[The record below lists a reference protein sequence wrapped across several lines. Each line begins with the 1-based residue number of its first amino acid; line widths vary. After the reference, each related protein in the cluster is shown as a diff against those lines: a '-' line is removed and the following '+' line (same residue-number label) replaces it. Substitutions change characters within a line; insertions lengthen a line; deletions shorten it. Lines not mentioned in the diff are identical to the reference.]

1 MTNALSVLSK
11 QPRAAIAAATAAAA
25 ATGVLAHKWNAAV
38 RSRRLEKGFLRPSD
52 LGLRDP
58 TTRQTAP
65 GSSTSSNDKGD
76 AAGEDAAK
84 VDARFLREL
93 LHFVRICIPSVRS
106 KEFGTFITVGA
117 LLAVRS
123 WLDLWNSSNGG
134 HVVKAIVGRDRDAF
148 IKRAVVDIATMM
160 FPMSFVNNSL
170 KYMIS
175 CLKALMR
182 RRLSLYF
189 HDKYLSSNTFYKVS
203 NLDARIRNVDQLLTV
218 DIERFCTSLADLYS
232 NLSKPAIDIVL
243 FSRRLS
249 RSLGPSGPLAM
260 ISYFAV
266 CSVILRAI
274 QPPFGKL
281 AAAEQRLEGEY
292 RLHHS
297 RLITHS
303 EEIAFFGGGS
313 REKQYINNAF
323 DNVVAHLRR
332 LFGARWRNGFVDA
345 ILVKYVA
352 TIVGYLVVSLPVFFA
367 DSPMLRLLSRSSD
380 SGYTDPETT
389 SASNIAGLYTRNS
402 RLLLSLAG
410 AIGRIVLAGKE
421 ITRLTGYSQRVSRL
435 EHVLD
440 DLDDKFSTRKR
451 FESSPDLQRD
461 LRLAELMKPGTLMI
475 GSDDEGSDDDND
487 DDDDG
492 DFDDDGIRRHN
503 RDGRTKKSDNVIRF
517 SGVNLLSPDCTVL
530 AENLHME
537 FRRGCH
543 VLVTGPN
550 GSGKSSLF
558 RVLAGLWPLYGGTL
572 HRPAR
577 TRIFYVPQRPYLA
590 LGTLRENVTYP
601 MTWDEAVTRKG
612 ATDEGITALLDQVH
626 LSDVAKRPG
635 GLDAVQD
642 WAEVLS
648 GGQKQRLGFSR
659 LLFHSPDYAI
669 LDEASSAVSIDIEQV
684 LYQAVKDCGTTLI
697 SVSHRPSLWSFHDKV
712 FSLDGKGGYDFR
724 DIQQGDIP
732 SIMSGIPGGAAAS
745 SSTAVAPLSLSMSSM
760 GSSSSAPDAASSSV
774 TKQ

>member
-1 MTNALSVLSK
+1 MTNAFSVLSR

-25 ATGVLAHKWNAAV
+25 ATGILAHKWNAAV
-38 RSRRLEKGFLRPSD
+38 QSRRLEKGFLRSSD
-52 LGLRDP
+52 HSHQSHEPAL
-58 TTRQTAP
+58 T
-65 GSSTSSNDKGD
+65 
-76 AAGEDAAK
+76 EEAAK
-84 VDARFLREL
+84 VDVRFALRL
-93 LHFVRICIPSVRS
+93 WHFARICVPSPRS
-106 KEFGTFITVGA
+106 REFGVFVTVA
-117 LLAVRS
+117 VLLAARS

-134 HVVKAIVGRDRDAF
+134 QVVKAIVGRDKQAF
-148 IKRAVVDIATMM
+148 IKRAVIDIAIMM

-170 KYMIS
+170 RYMIS
-175 CLKALMR
+175 RLKILMR

-232 NLSKPAIDIVL
+232 NLSKPAIDIYL

-266 CSVILRAI
+266 CSILLRAI
-274 QPPFGKL
+274 QPPFGTL

-303 EEIAFFGGGS
+303 EEIAFFGGGN
-313 REKQYINNAF
+313 REKQYINHAF
-323 DNVVAHLRR
+323 DNVVSHLKR
-332 LFGARWRNGFVDA
+332 LFAARWRNGFIDA

-352 TIVGYLVVSLPVFFA
+352 TIVGYVVVSLPVFFS
-367 DSPMLRLLSRSSD
+367 DSPLFRLLSRSSNI
-380 SGYTDPETT
+380 GRIDPETT

-421 ITRLTGYSQRVSRL
+421 ITRLTGYCQRVSRL
-435 EHVLD
+435 ENVLD
-440 DLDDKFSTRKR
+440 DLSDVRAVHKR
-451 FESSPDLQRD
+451 FESSSDLERD
-461 LRLAELMKPGTLMI
+461 LHLAELMKPGTLTV
-475 GSDDEGSDDDND
+475 GAEEDGHDNE
-487 DDDDG
+487 
-492 DFDDDGIRRHN
+492 
-503 RDGRTKKSDNVIRF
+503 NVIKF
-517 SGVNLLSPDCTVL
+517 NGVNLLSPDCTIL
-530 AENLHME
+530 AENLNVE

-550 GSGKSSLF
+550 GSGKSSMF

-601 MTWDEAVTRKG
+601 MTWTEAVVNKG
-612 ATDEGITALLDQVH
+612 TTDEEILKILDQVH
-626 LSDVAKRPG
+626 LGDVANRLG
-635 GLDAVQD
+635 GLDAIHD

-659 LLFHSPDYAI
+659 LLFHQPDYAI

-712 FSLDGKGGYDFR
+712 FALDGKGGYEFR
-724 DIQQGDIP
+724 DIKPNDVP
-732 SIMSGIPGGAAAS
+732 SLISGVSAS
-745 SSTAVAPLSLSMSSM
+745 PST
-760 GSSSSAPDAASSSV
+760 
-774 TKQ
+774 KR